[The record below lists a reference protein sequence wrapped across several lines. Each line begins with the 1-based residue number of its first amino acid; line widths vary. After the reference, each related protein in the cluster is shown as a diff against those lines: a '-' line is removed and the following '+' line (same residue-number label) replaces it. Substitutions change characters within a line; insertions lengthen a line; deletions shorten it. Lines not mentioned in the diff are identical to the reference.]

1 MATGK
6 NLYSARSGCWIK
18 LSEKWKT
25 CRGWGSAEGRG
36 KKTSTADMN
45 LHILEPFLSQVEEE
59 EAYWEGWRVDGG
71 EKQLWNNFSVKCVS
85 ISRVSAASALHDPRV
100 SQCQIKGIC
109 QCYLPSP
116 GHKARGAASE
126 FPPPSTVHLS
136 FLCLLASQSKQITE
150 APHTL
155 PRFILSFS
163 LLPSWHSNVIS
174 QAFCCLHFN

>member
-116 GHKARGAASE
+116 GHKARGQ
-126 FPPPSTVHLS
+126 PLS
-136 FLCLLASQSKQITE
+136 FPHPAPSILVSSVCSHRNQSRLRRPLTPCLASSSHF
-150 APHTL
+150 PFFR
-155 PRFILSFS
+155 PD
-163 LLPSWHSNVIS
+163 VIS